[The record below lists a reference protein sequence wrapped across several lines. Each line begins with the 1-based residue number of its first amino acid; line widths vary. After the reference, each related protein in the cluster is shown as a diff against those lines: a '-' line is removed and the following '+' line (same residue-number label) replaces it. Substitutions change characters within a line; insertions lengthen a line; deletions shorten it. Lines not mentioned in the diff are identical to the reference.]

1 MRLLFLGALPCLLA
15 AQAPLTYDQILAS
28 ARPAPE
34 AARAEARLAEA
45 GQRLQETRGLLR
57 EGPTLALTAGPRR
70 SPGASTSTDRSLEL
84 DLPLFLSPSSRRALA
99 QGLAEGAPLIRE
111 AARRESRLRLRATYL
126 DAWLAERELALREAD
141 VATVARWLDA
151 ARARLDAGADPAFQ
165 VSLVQGEQ
173 LKALQERDEARTRR
187 GAAWARLAALA
198 ELPFGPV
205 PLAEPGAPAWPEGA
219 DLDALEACPLAKALK
234 AQADLD
240 AQSLR
245 LEEAQAL
252 NRWSLRASCGREGEE
267 TVGRLG
273 LALRLPRPGEA
284 SVRRRATES
293 QRQVLRAEARQAL
306 AELGARLQ
314 DLRAR
319 FAAREVEAPLPD
331 FRQAV
336 EAVGLRLQEGKER
349 PSEALPI
356 RRQLLEA
363 QLAALRRHHAHHT
376 LAAELQSLL
385 PEVKP

>member
-1 MRLLFLGALPCLLA
+1 M
-15 AQAPLTYDQILAS
+15 
-28 ARPAPE
+28 
-34 AARAEARLAEA
+34 
-45 GQRLQETRGLLR
+45 
-57 EGPTLALTAGPRR
+57 
-70 SPGASTSTDRSLEL
+70 
-84 DLPLFLSPSSRRALA
+84 
-99 QGLAEGAPLIRE
+99 
-111 AARRESRLRLRATYL
+111 
-126 DAWLAERELALREAD
+126 
-141 VATVARWLDA
+141 
-151 ARARLDAGADPAFQ
+151 
-165 VSLVQGEQ
+165 
-173 LKALQERDEARTRR
+173 
-187 GAAWARLAALA
+187 
-198 ELPFGPV
+198 

-293 QRQVLRAEARQAL
+293 QHQVLRAEARQAL

-331 FRQAV
+331 FQQAV